1 MSPTTIVGI
10 VVILALIVYLVVYG
24 NPTAAAIGSEITIL
38 KGSMRGAS
46 ERSEGIV
53 LPPSYNQ
60 PQGLTYSYACWVLVK
75 DFTTGYGKRR
85 QVFSKNDS
93 PGLFLDSTSNTLVVK
108 ISTFKDVE
116 TILIPNIPAQKW
128 IHFALVVDQ
137 HAVDIYINGML
148 RRHHTLSQLP
158 KENDS
163 PINMGGEW
171 NGVLARLSSWARS
184 ISVEEVKKL
193 AAAPL
198 PDDLDRKPAGP
209 QYFDITWYIGRL
221 YSA

>member
-1 MSPTTIVGI
+1 MSPITIVVFVI
-10 VVILALIVYLVVYG
+10 VLALLVYLVVYG
-24 NPTAAAIGSEITIL
+24 NPVAVPGSEISIL
-38 KGSMRGAS
+38 KGSMRGDV
-46 ERSEGIV
+46 ERTERIM

-60 PQGLTYSYACWVLVK
+60 PQGLTYSYACWVLIK

-93 PGLFLDSTSNTLVVK
+93 PGLFLDSTSNSLITT
-108 ISTFKDVE
+108 ISTYGVTE

-137 HAVDIYINGML
+137 HAVDVYINGML
-148 RRHHTLSQLP
+148 REHKTLSQLP
-158 KENDS
+158 RQNLT
-163 PINMGGEW
+163 PIKLGGGW
-171 NGVLARLSSWARS
+171 NGVLARLSYWARS
-184 ISVEEVKKL
+184 LSTEEVKKL
-193 AAAPL
+193 AAEPL